1 MPADTP
7 QKNTHT
13 NTTTATSAATD
24 NTPHAS
30 STTHHRHHAISAQF
44 LPTLINALLHTA
56 PNPEA
61 LLSLILATDFRT
73 HATPPLHTVKLSYH
87 QRKTFDFLLRTTLFI
102 STSPAPSPPSC
113 SSTAAATTP
122 THSNTTTDIQQLVIT
137 EEDRQLLARLFL
149 LTFIH
154 CPTAPLSFKYLAYET
169 PEQLIR
175 LFHLLNHT
183 APILRQQLQQ
193 HHQQHHK
200 TTRAFALTIAYHLL
214 HAVYSYSSAAADAAT
229 TTTASATKST
239 TTPSGDGDSAK
250 TATPSTVTRV
260 WVVNLRTLPTDTR
273 LILDHLT
280 YSAAKLWNTANYALK
295 HQQTDLR
302 TLKATFKATFWY
314 KNLHSQSAQAVLE
327 KLTVAW
333 SNYLRKKTEKPPRFQ
348 PKNGHFPVKWK
359 KQGFKILPAPHTRRW
374 RFRLSLSHQTK
385 RYLQQQH
392 HLESRFLW
400 VSLPK
405 TIPLKVLL
413 GLQEVEIV
421 PHDIWG
427 HRFYVLHLIYRLP
440 LHKHQR
446 HQKRH
451 HQHRS
456 VLTKPTS
463 QNDAEHNHRSP
474 SGTKTPQTITAK
486 ALTTT
491 TTTSTRVMAIDL
503 GITNFATVVIEDC
516 RTPLIFDGKALVSRL
531 RWAAKT
537 ITKLQTRFDTLVQQ
551 YQAKMKKKLAKKERY
566 TLFSGLRKRIT
577 KIIWQTRWFVW
588 DYLHKLSTWLVDT
601 AVHLNV
607 HTIAIG
613 ALPRH
618 ITQMNAVRRV
628 NERLH
633 RIPFGR
639 FVRLLTYKAAMH
651 GIAVH
656 TVNEAYTSQTCS
668 RCGYRARANRRQRG
682 WFHCQKCNFQLNAD
696 VNAAR
701 NILWRVIPASRHKLP
716 ENGDSGLGYPW
727 RVSVWKD
734 FQPESLSRHTRAYA

>member
-1 MPADTP
+1 MPTDAP
-7 QKNTHT
+7 QKNSR
-13 NTTTATSAATD
+13 TTPAA
-24 NTPHAS
+24 PHALS
-30 STTHHRHHAISAQF
+30 TTTHHHATSQF
-44 LPTLINALLHTA
+44 LHTLINTLLHTA
-56 PNPEA
+56 PNPEE
-61 LLSLILATDFRT
+61 LLALILSANNNRQLTATT
-73 HATPPLHTVKLSYH
+73 SAANTTPPPQIHTVKLSYH
-87 QRKTFDFLLRTTLFI
+87 QRKTFSFLLHTTLFT
-102 STSPAPSPPSC
+102 STPVAPSSA
-113 SSTAAATTP
+113 SSATPATT
-122 THSNTTTDIQQLVIT
+122 TTNTNSNTTTTVTQQLVIT

-154 CPTAPLSFKYLAYET
+154 CPTVPLSFKYLAYET

-175 LFHLLNHT
+175 LFHHLNHT
-183 APILRQQLQQ
+183 APILRLQLRQQRQQ
-193 HHQQHHK
+193 HQK
-200 TTRAFALTIAYHLL
+200 TTRTFVLTIAYHLL
-214 HAVYSYSSAAADAAT
+214 HAVYSSS
-229 TTTASATKST
+229 TASATKNA
-239 TTPSGDGDSAK
+239 TTP
-250 TATPSTVTRV
+250 PTVTRV
-260 WVVNLRTLPTDTR
+260 WVVNLRSLPTDTQ

-314 KNLHSQSAQAVLE
+314 KNLVAQSAQAVLE

-359 KQGFKILPAPHTRRW
+359 KQVFKVLPTPRGWAL
-374 RFRLSLSHQTK
+374 RLSLSHQTK
-385 RYLQQQH
+385 KYLQQQH
-392 HLESRFLW
+392 HLESRFLS

-451 HQHRS
+451 HQPHS
-456 VLTKPTS
+456 VLTKPTP
-463 QNDAEHNHRSP
+463 QNAAEHNHHS
-474 SGTKTPQTITAK
+474 SAGTKTSHATA
-486 ALTTT
+486 AEAATTT
-491 TTTSTRVMAIDL
+491 TTTVAPTRVMAIDL
-503 GITNFATVVIEDC
+503 GITNFATVVIEGC

-537 ITKLQTRFDTLVQQ
+537 IAKLQTRFDTLVQQ
-551 YQAKMKKKLAKKERY
+551 YQATKKKKLTKKETY
-566 TLFSGLRKRIT
+566 TLFPGLRKRIA

-588 DYLHKLSTWLVDT
+588 DYLHKLSTWLVDL
-601 AVHLNV
+601 AVHMNV

-618 ITQMNAVRRV
+618 ITRMNAGRRV

-639 FVRLLTYKAAMH
+639 FVHLLTYKAAMH

-701 NILWRVIPASRHKLP
+701 NILWRVIPTSRRDLRQ
-716 ENGDSGLGYPW
+716 NGDSGLGYPW

-734 FQPESLSRHTRAYA
+734 FRPESLSLNTRAHA